1 MIVTIESQPPELVNR
16 IASLDRD
23 DQGKKRTGEEMSVK
37 LTGVDHIVLFVRDID
52 RSIEWY
58 TERFD
63 VTVERYD
70 LWRGGSSPFVSLRVS
85 DSFLIDLTLGES
97 AGENVDHFALVT
109 DRASFDSFVNAHG
122 DQIEMGPKQLSGAR
136 GIGDGAYV
144 RDPDGHRVELR
155 TYD

>member
-1 MIVTIESQPPELVNR
+1 
-16 IASLDRD
+16 
-23 DQGKKRTGEEMSVK
+23 MSVK
-37 LTGVDHIVLFVRDID
+37 LTGVDHIVLVVGDID

-70 LWRGGSSPFVSLRVS
+70 LWRADSSPFVSLRVS
-85 DSFLIDLTLGES
+85 DSFLIDLTPGDS
-97 AGENVDHFALVT
+97 TGENVDHFALVT
-109 DRASFDSFVNAHG
+109 DRASFDSFVGTHG
-122 DQIEMGPKQLSGAR
+122 DQIEMGPSQLSGAQ

>member
-1 MIVTIESQPPELVNR
+1 MHHM
-16 IASLDRD
+16 IASLCTEGR
-23 DQGKKRTGEEMSVK
+23 GKRRIGEEMTVK
-37 LTGVDHIVLFVRDID
+37 LTGVDHIVLVVGDID

-70 LWRGGSSPFVSLRVS
+70 LWRDGSSPFVSLRVS
-85 DSFLIDLTLGES
+85 DSFLIDLTLGEP
-97 AGENVDHFALVT
+97 AGQNVDHFALVT
-109 DRASFDSFVNAHG
+109 DRDSFKAFVDTHG
-122 DQIEMGPKQLSGAR
+122 DHIEMGPAQLSGAQ

-144 RDPDGHRVELR
+144 RDADGHLVELR

>member
-1 MIVTIESQPPELVNR
+1 LALAAEHRDLQ
-16 IASLDRD
+16 IASLSLEGQEKR
-23 DQGKKRTGEEMSVK
+23 RTGEEMPVK
-37 LTGVDHIVLFVRDID
+37 LTGVDHIVLVVRDID

-58 TERFD
+58 TEHFD

-70 LWRGGSSPFVSLRVS
+70 LWRAGSSPFVSLRVS
-85 DSFLIDLTLGES
+85 DSFLIDLTPGDS

-109 DRASFDSFVNAHG
+109 DRASFDSFIGTHG
-122 DQIEMGPKQLSGAR
+122 DQIEMGPAQLSGAR